1 MSINDREIIGDTPD
15 FSALAAEDG
24 NAIIKDLTSRVNSIS
39 VQEREAGLHDIHGI
53 GGIDD
58 KSTGE
63 EQVLVNKMRL
73 LLSERLHWRSSSAF
87 RMADAESSAYTTD
100 SSFLLMFLRCEN
112 YNIDAATNRL
122 FVFFKQKL
130 RLFGPDKIGKKMIT
144 LADLSPD
151 DMKSYSAG
159 FFQLLPHRDHVG
171 RAQFVNLPHYTT
183 WDQRENVVS
192 RFVVEWTGSGRTADS
207 YSIVGAHSKLR
218 MIFHLCMAALM
229 DEETQKKGAITVVH
243 SLFSESSEPR
253 NPKGYDPVLIWE
265 SSQLLQKAI
274 PLRFVGTHICTD
286 PSSFSGKFFSSMARF
301 VGDAGIVHIRFHQV
315 SFHEVNER
323 LSTFGINSVLLVVSQ
338 SGEKKTEKHRE
349 LMKVI
354 KSIEVAKLLTP
365 EKLTVLVP
373 SATDVLLGRGKPIQN
388 HPGNIR
394 LGLIAESQL
403 EEYDEIANRL
413 DKTKLAEMTMAKMKD
428 AGVRFLSRDDNG
440 FWELAAER
448 LARERVSSTFRTV
461 RDRLKVSRRS
471 TKAPSPAD
479 STVARKRSLETLE
492 E

>member
-183 WDQRENVVS
+183 WDQRENV
-192 RFVVEWTGSGRTADS
+192 
-207 YSIVGAHSKLR
+207 LR

>member
-1 MSINDREIIGDTPD
+1 MADDGKTNNLSINDREIGDAPD
-15 FSALAAEDG
+15 FSALADEDG
-24 NAIIKDLTSRVNSIS
+24 NEIIKDLTSRVNSIS

-183 WDQRENVVS
+183 WDQRENV
-192 RFVVEWTGSGRTADS
+192 
-207 YSIVGAHSKLR
+207 LR

-265 SSQLLQKAI
+265 SIHMLQKAI

-301 VGDAGIVHIRFHQV
+301 VGDAGIVRIRFHQV

-323 LSTFGINSVLLVVSQ
+323 LSTFGINSILLAVSQ